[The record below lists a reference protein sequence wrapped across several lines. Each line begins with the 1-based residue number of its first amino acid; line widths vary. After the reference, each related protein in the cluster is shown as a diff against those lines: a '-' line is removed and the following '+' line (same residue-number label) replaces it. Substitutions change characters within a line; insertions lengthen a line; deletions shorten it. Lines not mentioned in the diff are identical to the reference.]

1 MRKIRYYFI
10 ASLIVFI
17 SSCKTKELFLDRD
30 KAIENLCQCYSD
42 KESNIISYSAVG
54 ESSDEM
60 YSKTKALSDARIGLA
75 SLIESR
81 VLSISNKFEESE
93 NSNNIEDLRMKRK
106 QATRLVVEQSLSN
119 IRITCEK
126 TIKTQLGTY
135 KTYICLEVK
144 SETIKKVF
152 DSYYQL

>member
-1 MRKIRYYFI
+1 MKRILFYFLL
-10 ASLIVFI
+10 SLTFFAN
-17 SSCKTKELFLDRD
+17 SCKTKEVYTDKDRV
-30 KAIENLCQCYSD
+30 IENPCLCDSD
-42 KESNIISYSAVG
+42 KESNSISYSAVG

-93 NSNNIEDLRMKRK
+93 NSNNIEDLRTKRK
-106 QATRLVVEQSLSN
+106 QATRLAVEQSVSN
-119 IRITCEK
+119 IRVACEK
-126 TIKTQLGTY
+126 TVKTQSGTY
-135 KTYICLEVK
+135 KTYICLEIK
-144 SETIKKVF
+144 SETIKKVL